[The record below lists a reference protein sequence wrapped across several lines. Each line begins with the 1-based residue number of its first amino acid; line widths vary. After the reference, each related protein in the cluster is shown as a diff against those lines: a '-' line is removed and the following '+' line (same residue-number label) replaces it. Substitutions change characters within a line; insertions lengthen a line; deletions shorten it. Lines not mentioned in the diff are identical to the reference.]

1 MVASRDGTGDR
12 PYAGESGEFEMPSP
26 FPGMDPYLER
36 YWLDVH
42 HRLITYA
49 SDLLQTRL
57 PSGLRARVQ
66 ERVFVETE
74 EGRSRTLY
82 PDVHVVELPS
92 PGHSRKVEQG
102 IAVGQPL
109 VVHVEHEPL
118 RQGFIQI
125 IESGSGG
132 RVVTLIEFLS
142 PSNKIS
148 GDGQKLYLKKRAEA
162 MEAGTNVVEIDL
174 TRTGERILFVLPE
187 HLPPSHRT
195 TYQICV
201 WRGARPDVCEVYR
214 APLEEPLPTILV
226 PLRPD
231 DRDIPLEIQPLIDLC
246 YQNGAYQDLDYTADP
261 SPPLSEAEAAWARE
275 LLRSKGLRG

>member
-1 MVASRDGTGDR
+1 
-12 PYAGESGEFEMPSP
+12 MPSP

-42 HRLITYA
+42 QRLIIYA
-49 SDLLQTRL
+49 SDLLQPRL
-57 PSGLRARVQ
+57 PTGLRARVQ

-82 PDVHVVELPS
+82 PDVHVVEMPT
-92 PGHSRKVEQG
+92 PGPSRKVEEG
-102 IAVGQPL
+102 IAVAQPL
-109 VVHVEHEPL
+109 VVHVEHEPI

-132 RVVTLIEFLS
+132 RVITLIEFLS

-148 GDGQKLYLKKRAEA
+148 GDGQRLYLKKRAEA
-162 MEAGTNVVEIDL
+162 MAAGTNVVEIDL
-174 TRTGERILFVLPE
+174 TRTGERILFVRPEGLP
-187 HLPPSHRT
+187 LSHQT

-201 WRGARPDVCEVYR
+201 WRASRPEVCEVYR
-214 APLEEPLPTILV
+214 APLEEPLPAIMV
-226 PLRPD
+226 PLRLE
-231 DRDIPLEIQPLIDLC
+231 DRDVPLEIQPLIDRS
-246 YQNGAYQDLDYTADP
+246 YENGAYQDLDYTAEP
-261 SPPLSEAEAAWARE
+261 KPPFSEHEAAWTRE